1 MHPFF
6 RSLFRRS
13 STVLLATSCS
23 LFAGICSQAAIA
35 DSSVTLFATS
45 ATDKSAQQDCVILL
59 HGLARTSKS
68 MQPLAETLQAANYH
82 VINVGYPSREF
93 PIAQLAELAIPPAL
107 AKCREHKPANIHF
120 ITHSLGGILLRQYV
134 SNQAIPELKRV
145 VMFAPPNKGSQVVDK
160 LKNVPGFMALNGPA
174 GKELGTDAQS
184 LPNKLGPVTFDLG
197 VIAGTRSINWIL
209 SLYLPNPDDG
219 KVSLENTKIEGMRD
233 FISLPVSHP
242 FIMKDK
248 NTIRQSLYYLQ
259 LGHFIHDET
268 LLSPHKNGE
277 SHQDSQAGKSH

>member
-6 RSLFRRS
+6 RSLFCRS
-13 STVLLATSCS
+13 SALLLATFGL
-23 LFAGICSQAAIA
+23 LFAGACSQAVLA
-35 DSSVTLFATS
+35 DSSVTLFSTS
-45 ATDKSAQQDCVILL
+45 AANTGAQQDCVILL

-68 MQPLAETLQAANYH
+68 MRPLAETLQAAHYH
-82 VINVGYPSREF
+82 VVNVGYPSREF

-107 AKCREHKPANIHF
+107 AKCREHKPSNIHF

-134 SNQAIPELKRV
+134 SNHKIPELKRV
-145 VMFAPPNKGSQVVDK
+145 VMFAPPNQGSQVVDK
-160 LKNVPGFMALNGPA
+160 LKNVPGFLALNGPA
-174 GKELGTDAQS
+174 GQELGTDKQS

-233 FISLPVSHP
+233 LLSVPVSHP

-268 LLSPHKNGE
+268 QLT
-277 SHQDSQAGKSH
+277 QKSK